1 MKSRRCGQLMQW
13 GAGALM
19 VFLVPSLVASR
30 SAWAGC
36 NHLVSSGSDR
46 LLDFNRLDAI
56 IAGGSSSSFSDD
68 PAHDPLEEKG
78 PKHPTPCSGPGCSS
92 RVPLPVPTASPG
104 PDGSDQ
110 WVVLNAVVPLA
121 VVSPRCRTI
130 DEPAAHPA
138 GHKPSIFHPPPA

>member
-1 MKSRRCGQLMQW
+1 MQW

-19 VFLVPSLVASR
+19 VLLVHSFVASR

-36 NHLVSSGSDR
+36 DHLISSRSDR
-46 LLDFNRLDAI
+46 LLEFNRLDAI
-56 IAGGSSSSFSDD
+56 IAGGSSFSFSDD
-68 PAHDPLEEKG
+68 LAHDPLEENG

-92 RVPLPVPTASPG
+92 RVPLPVPVASQG

-110 WVVLNAVVPLA
+110 WGVMNAVVPLA
-121 VVSPRCRTI
+121 AVSPRCRTI
-130 DEPAAHPA
+130 DEPAARPA